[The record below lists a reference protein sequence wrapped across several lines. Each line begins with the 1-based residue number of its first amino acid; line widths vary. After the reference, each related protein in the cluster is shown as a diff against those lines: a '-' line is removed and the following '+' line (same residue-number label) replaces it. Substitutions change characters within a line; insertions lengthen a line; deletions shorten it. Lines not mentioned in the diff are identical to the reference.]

1 MTAEELVFRRGE
13 VCNITGLTPRQV
25 QYWYKTNLIT
35 PSYQTRGAHG
45 RYTFQDL
52 IAFKAA
58 KKLLDAGISLQK
70 IRKSITSIRNILPSI
85 KRPLAELTLV
95 ATGDVILVFYQ
106 DSAFEAISGQEWIIQ
121 IAEIEREV
129 LHWKRRK
136 DRLRAYRRVNTVALS
151 KDHLRKIV

>member
-25 QYWYKTNLIT
+25 QYWYKTNLIR